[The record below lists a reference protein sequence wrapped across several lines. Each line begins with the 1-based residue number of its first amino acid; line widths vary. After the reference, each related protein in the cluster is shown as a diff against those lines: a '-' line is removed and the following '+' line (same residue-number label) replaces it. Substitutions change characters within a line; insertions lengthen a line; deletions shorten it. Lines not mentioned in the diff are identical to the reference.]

1 MYIDRRRLLTGA
13 LVLVMITALVTF
25 GVTAMVYSHP
35 GFLGLRVPRVHD
47 LIPSP
52 GGAGGYA
59 GLDKV
64 RAVMDEL
71 RKSYVDAE
79 KTKEEVLVNGAIE
92 GMVKSLDD
100 PYSVYLD
107 TKKFKDLMSHFS
119 ESFSGIG
126 VRVESKDGF
135 VTVVAPIK
143 GTPGEKAGLVAG
155 DKIVEVDG
163 KDVGGMAL
171 DEAVR
176 LIRGPKGTQVRLK
189 IIREGQAQ
197 PLLFTII
204 RADIAVPNIESKMIE
219 PGVGYI
225 RLIEFNEKAGQ
236 RVRAEVN
243 NLRKQGMKGLIFDLR
258 QDPGGLLS
266 EAVSVAE
273 VFVPAGPVVHV
284 VSREGD
290 KKTYESN
297 SRGFN
302 LPLVVLIDGFSAS
315 ASEIVAGAVQDRA
328 AGTLVGTK
336 TFGKGS
342 VQNLI
347 TLKDGAGLKLTTAK
361 YLTPNGRSIHG
372 SGIVP
377 DVVIEMPKGGKPHG
391 VALDDPN
398 NSQLI
403 KAIEVIKSKF

>member
-1 MYIDRRRLLTGA
+1 MFIERRRLLTGA
-13 LVLVMITALVTF
+13 LVLILVTAVVTF
-25 GVTAMVYSHP
+25 GVAAMIYSHP
-35 GFLGLRVPRVHD
+35 GLVGLRSPIGYG
-47 LIPSP
+47 LPPGP
-52 GGAGGYA
+52 GGGGTYKD
-59 GLDKV
+59 LDKV

-71 RKSYVDAE
+71 KKSYVDSE
-79 KTKEEVLVNGAIE
+79 KTNEEALVNGAIE
-92 GMVKSLDD
+92 GMVKALDD

-107 TKKFKDLMSHFS
+107 NKKFKDLMSHFAD
-119 ESFSGIG
+119 SFSGIG

-143 GTPGEKAGLVAG
+143 GTPGEKAGLLAG
-155 DKIVEVDG
+155 DRIVEVND
-163 KDVGGMAL
+163 KDISGVIL

-176 LIRGPKGTQVRLK
+176 MIRGPKGTQVKLK
-189 IIREGQAQ
+189 IVREGQPQ
-197 PLLFTII
+197 PLFFTIA
-204 RADIAVPNIESKMIE
+204 RADIAVPNIESKMVE

-236 RVRAEVN
+236 RVKTEIN
-243 NLRKQGMKGLIFDLR
+243 SLRRQGMKGLIFDLR

-273 VFVPAGPVVHV
+273 IFVPTGPVVHV
-284 VSREGD
+284 VSREGE

-302 LPLVVLIDGFSAS
+302 LPLVVLVDGFSAS
-315 ASEIVAGAVQDRA
+315 ASEIVAGAIQDRA

-372 SGIVP
+372 TGIVP
-377 DVVIEMPKGGKPHG
+377 DVVVELPKTEKPHG

-398 NSQLI
+398 HPQLI
-403 KAIEVIKSKF
+403 KAVELIKNKF